1 MPQEIQLIIAKWNWE
16 WERERDIYRSQH
28 PKPFSF
34 FNCAKMKM
42 EKFSVRAT
50 QSLADSCVCVCVR
63 DPQKHS
69 YNFHAICEWWRW
81 LCHGWHYH
89 EYASSLDIIYDGWIY
104 RGVCMWCLSSNQ
116 ATKICFAFSMV
127 CGHGRSLWPQ
137 QARKSPVKRNNT
149 PQQIELYNL
158 ARYAC
163 FMHVQWERE
172 GLRFTQIRM
181 LTNRSE

>member
-16 WERERDIYRSQH
+16 WERERETFTAASTQNH
-28 PKPFSF
+28 FHFSI
-34 FNCAKMKM
+34 
-42 EKFSVRAT
+42 VRKWKWRNFLFVPLSRWQT
-50 QSLADSCVCVCVR
+50 VVCVCVR

-116 ATKICFAFSMV
+116 ATKICLAFSME
-127 CGHGRSLWPQ
+127 CGHGSLWPQ

-149 PQQIELYNL
+149 HSKLNCIISHGTRVSCMFNESEKDCVSR
-158 ARYAC
+158 RYEC
-163 FMHVQWERE
+163 
-172 GLRFTQIRM
+172 
-181 LTNRSE
+181 